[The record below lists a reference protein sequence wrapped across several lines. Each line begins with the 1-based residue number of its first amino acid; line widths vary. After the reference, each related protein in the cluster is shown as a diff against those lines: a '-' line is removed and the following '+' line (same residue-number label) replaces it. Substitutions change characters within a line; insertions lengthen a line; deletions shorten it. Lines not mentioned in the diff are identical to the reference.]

1 VLKGRFAKEEILNSV
16 LFAVAIGACVLVFV
30 LALIIHRQRQNV
42 ISLKAILES
51 MERPLLFYDRRGRL
65 VFHSAGLIL
74 FKKESIRAIRRLEAR
89 PTGQQTLTG
98 ELIIDFNRYRY
109 RSKSLEYKPGTFGTI
124 IFLEYLGSTA
134 AK

>member
-1 VLKGRFAKEEILNSV
+1 MNSV
-16 LFAVAIGACVLVFV
+16 LFAVAIGAGVLVLV
-30 LALIIHRQRQNV
+30 LALIIHRQRQSV
-42 ISLKAILES
+42 ICLKAILES

-74 FKKESIRAIRRLEAR
+74 FKKESIRAIARFEPR
-89 PTGQQTLTG
+89 PTGRQTLTG

-109 RSKSLEYKPGTFGTI
+109 RSKSLEYKPGTCGTVVY
-124 IFLEYLGSTA
+124 LEYVGSAA